1 MNDRYINFTLPKF
14 NDMKKNPVCLWSV
27 VAIVFSLLS
36 CTKEFEKSNPISDA
50 NVSNAAGTKPNIILL
65 IGDDIGREIPTY
77 NGGQSYSTPNL
88 DFMAANGMQ
97 FPYFFSHPDGP
108 PSRLALVTGKYCYR
122 NWLHFGLLP
131 PASLTFAN
139 MLRDGGYATCFVG
152 KWQFDGG
159 DTSIKQHGFDKY
171 LVFMPF
177 NPLANHG
184 HDQFYR
190 RYKNPYLYRDARWL
204 TSFEVNG
211 KYSEDMFYTYASK
224 FIDSNK
230 TNPFLLV
237 YSHNLAQKPWVPTPD
252 DPDFAAWVPSVD
264 DEGRDSSIYFPG
276 MVAYMDKTIGKI
288 ITKVQQAG
296 LANNT
301 YIIYISDNATNVI
314 IRSLYQGQT
323 IKGSKDSTTFN
334 GINVP
339 MLVYAPGKVPAGAVD
354 TSLVDM
360 TDFFPTFS
368 EISGFSRTLYKPLD
382 GTSFYDNLN
391 GALSKQRTNVYCY
404 WPRDYQQKID
414 LSYVTDYNYKL
425 YDTLNGGNFYNIRRD
440 KYEKAPIPD
449 NQLTPEEQKIKAQF
463 KKIIYKGLAGN

>member
-1 MNDRYINFTLPKF
+1 
-14 NDMKKNPVCLWSV
+14 MKNSRTHFLLAA
-27 VAIVFSLLS
+27 AILFILS
-36 CTKEFEKSNPISDA
+36 SCRKEFDKNQNTVSDGS
-50 NVSNAAGTKPNIILL
+50 VSNATGTQPNIILL
-65 IGDDIGREIPTY
+65 IGDDIGREIPQY
-77 NGGQSYSTPNL
+77 NGGESYNTPNL
-88 DFMAANGMQ
+88 NFMAANGMQ
-97 FPYFFSHPDGP
+97 FPYFFAHPDGP

-122 NWLHFGLLP
+122 NWVHFGYLP
-131 PASLTFAN
+131 QTSLTFAN

-159 DTSIKQHGFDKY
+159 DTSIRQHGFDKY

-177 NPLANHG
+177 NPTDNHG

-204 TSFEVNG
+204 TTLEVRN

-230 TNPFLLV
+230 TKPFLLV

-252 DPDFAAWVPSVD
+252 DPEFATWNPSVD
-264 DEGRDSSIYFPG
+264 DEGRDSVIYFPE
-276 MVAYMDKTIGKI
+276 MVEYMDKTIGKI
-288 ITKVQQAG
+288 ITKVQDAG

-301 YIIYISDNATNVI
+301 YIIYISDNATNVLI
-314 IRSLYQGQT
+314 HSIYMGQSIR
-323 IKGSKDSTTFN
+323 GSKDSTTFN

-339 MLVYAPGKVPAGAVD
+339 MLVYAPGHVAAGSVD

-368 EISGFSRTLYKPLD
+368 DLSGLSKKLYTPLD
-382 GTSFYDNLN
+382 GTTFYDNLN
-391 GALSKQRTNVYCY
+391 GVPTNQRTNVYCY
-404 WPRDYQQKID
+404 WPRDYQQKVD

-425 YDTLNGGNFYNIRRD
+425 YDTLNGGHFYNIRID
-440 KYEKAPIPD
+440 KYEKSPIPD
-449 NQLTPEEQKIKAQF
+449 NQLTTKEQKIKAQF
-463 KKIIYKGLAGN
+463 QKIIYKGLVGAGN